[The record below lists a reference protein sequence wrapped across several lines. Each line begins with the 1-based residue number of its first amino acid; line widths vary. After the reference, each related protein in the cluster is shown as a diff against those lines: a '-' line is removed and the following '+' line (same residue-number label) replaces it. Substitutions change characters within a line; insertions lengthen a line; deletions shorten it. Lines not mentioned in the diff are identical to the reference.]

1 MFFHWL
7 LLFAV
12 SVRLDHPIV
21 KRFRLAGNTLGKT
34 SRRQAG
40 SVDL

>member
-1 MFFHWL
+1 MVFHWL

-21 KRFRLAGNTLGKT
+21 KRIKLAGNTLRKT
-34 SRRQAG
+34 SEAPSGFR
-40 SVDL
+40 